1 MNKTRFFALAI
12 LFLQLTVCQ
21 AQEKDC
27 VVYRWTQMDGSVS
40 LSFTEPVYQCDYYR
54 IRITPAEVGTDIK
67 YLDVC
72 SPFAKA
78 SVGDDGFFVLSQGQL
93 ITFRDQPEGLYSP
106 GVVPMPMLGL
116 KTPKAG
122 CCLVVVKGMP
132 YDYRP
137 RVRLKDGKYSLSL
150 RFTFNGVKPYEDV
163 IIDVYPLG
171 REATYSDVARRYRQ
185 YQLDRG
191 ECRPLAE
198 RVKNNP
204 ELLYAV
210 ESVEVRLRLGWKP
223 VPSPVAEQ
231 TPETEPEMKVA
242 IDFDRV
248 ADILD
253 EFKRQGIDKA
263 EFCLVGWNIGG
274 HDGRY
279 PQIFPVD
286 KRLGGEE
293 KLKALI
299 QKAQSMGY
307 QITCHTNSTD
317 GYAIA
322 DTWNEDLCLVNRDGS
337 LNHPQT
343 TWGGGRMYNLCPQP
357 VYERYTQSD
366 LPRIAQL
373 GFRGVH
379 YIDVISTVAPREC
392 WDKNHP
398 LNKRQCV
405 EYWKKILAQ
414 GQKNFGAVGSEG
426 AFDHVVSNLDY
437 CLYATFNDIIDLS
450 KMPLVER
457 TVPMCQLVYNGI
469 LLQNPCTA
477 TVNPTIKGKTAELKL
492 QEFNGRPVFYFYSK
506 FKSDGKSW
514 MGDADLTC
522 QTDEQLRESVKA
534 VKRAYDEYRSRVAL
548 QYLFMDKHE
557 QVAPGVFRTTFSD
570 GTVREFKYEE

>member
-1 MNKTRFFALAI
+1 
-12 LFLQLTVCQ
+12 
-21 AQEKDC
+21 
-27 VVYRWTQMDGSVS
+27 MDGSVS

-223 VPSPVAEQ
+223 VPSPV
-231 TPETEPEMKVA
+231 
-242 IDFDRV
+242 
-248 ADILD
+248 
-253 EFKRQGIDKA
+253 
-263 EFCLVGWNIGG
+263 
-274 HDGRY
+274 Y
-279 PQIFPVD
+279 
-286 KRLGGEE
+286 
-293 KLKALI
+293 
-299 QKAQSMGY
+299 
-307 QITCHTNSTD
+307 
-317 GYAIA
+317 
-322 DTWNEDLCLVNRDGS
+322 
-337 LNHPQT
+337 
-343 TWGGGRMYNLCPQP
+343 
-357 VYERYTQSD
+357 
-366 LPRIAQL
+366 
-373 GFRGVH
+373 
-379 YIDVISTVAPREC
+379 
-392 WDKNHP
+392 
-398 LNKRQCV
+398 
-405 EYWKKILAQ
+405 
-414 GQKNFGAVGSEG
+414 
-426 AFDHVVSNLDY
+426 
-437 CLYATFNDIIDLS
+437 
-450 KMPLVER
+450 
-457 TVPMCQLVYNGI
+457 
-469 LLQNPCTA
+469 LL
-477 TVNPTIKGKTAELKL
+477 
-492 QEFNGRPVFYFYSK
+492 
-506 FKSDGKSW
+506 
-514 MGDADLTC
+514 
-522 QTDEQLRESVKA
+522 
-534 VKRAYDEYRSRVAL
+534 
-548 QYLFMDKHE
+548 
-557 QVAPGVFRTTFSD
+557 
-570 GTVREFKYEE
+570 